1 MRFFLIGLTLACS
14 VASKAAEPNPDLFAG
29 YDKKEP
35 VPEGLRKAYTAF
47 AGQAKKGERVDSYLL
62 PHSAVSITDK
72 ARPEKHSEYGRD
84 INIPFLK
91 ERFAPAVFSVRKD
104 PDDCYLIRTA
114 TTAIWYVETK
124 SGAWKIYSYLDKP
137 IE

>member
-1 MRFFLIGLTLACS
+1 MRLFSICLTLAFA
-14 VASKAAEPNPDLFAG
+14 VAARAAEPASDPFAG

-62 PHSAVSITDK
+62 PHAAVSITDK
-72 ARPEKHSEYGRD
+72 ARPEKDGEYGRD

-104 PDDCYLIRTA
+104 PDDCYLVRTA
-114 TTAIWYVETK
+114 TTAIWFVETK
-124 SGAWKIYSYLDKP
+124 SGVWKIYSYLDKP
-137 IE
+137 IQ